1 MTVTLEAP
9 LIRPRRAGADFIDE
23 ASRAAAVARSNAK
36 AAKLLAEAHEQ
47 SAECDSSLTA
57 QRYLRIAR
65 RLRQQAAAHERDAQC
80 HEEAV
85 LVMVSFAEELRRH

>member
-1 MTVTLEAP
+1 MTVTLEEP

-23 ASRAAAVARSNAK
+23 ASRAAAVARANAR

-47 SAECDSSLTA
+47 SVECDSSRVG
-57 QRYLRIAR
+57 QQYLRTAR
-65 RLRQQAAAHERDAQC
+65 RLRQQAAAHERDAQR

-85 LVMVSFAEELRRH
+85 LVMVSLAEELRR

>member
-9 LIRPRRAGADFIDE
+9 PIRLRRAGADFINE
-23 ASRAAAVARSNAK
+23 ASRAAALARANAK
-36 AAKLLAEAHEQ
+36 AATLLAEAHEQ
-47 SAECDSSLTA
+47 SAERDSSPLA
-57 QRYLRIAR
+57 QKYLRTAR

-85 LVMVSFAEELRRH
+85 LVVVSFAEELRR